1 MRVAEVDSVRDADNG
16 IRVHGREGSQELVP
30 VVQPE
35 EGVEVHGDYVGV
47 LDSGV
52 LHIGCSDSQAD
63 HLISVP

>member
-1 MRVAEVDSVRDADNG
+1 
-16 IRVHGREGSQELVP
+16 
-30 VVQPE
+30 
-35 EGVEVHGDYVGV
+35 VEVHGDYVGV